1 MTVAFDEDLLAP
13 MLAGWQVV
21 RRGASA
27 RFGRGG
33 LAAGRRFARPH
44 CGGRGGGRG
53 RRKRVHR
60 EDRQL
65 RLHPGDLDRH
75 GRHNGDLEKTRTTA
89 RTGSATKTGCS
100 NQQRSTRTTRSR
112 TPSRRRVNTHTSA
125 RSIPTWPVKSSSNP
139 LGRPGEFVPPSL
151 EGGALLHWVVV
162 VCRRNSRVR
171 RIATRRHRSLPI
183 RRLYACFS
191 NRCHNKSVE

>member
-13 MLAGWQVV
+13 TLAGWQVV
-21 RRGASA
+21 RRGASV

-53 RRKRVHR
+53 RRKRVHG

-75 GRHNGDLEKTRTTA
+75 GRHNGDLEKTRDDSPHRIGDKNGTFKSAALDTDDTFSHTFAAPGEYPYICTIHPYMAGKIIVKPAGPA
-89 RTGSATKTGCS
+89 R
-100 NQQRSTRTTRSR
+100 
-112 TPSRRRVNTHTSA
+112 
-125 RSIPTWPVKSSSNP
+125 WSSS
-139 LGRPGEFVPPSL
+139 
-151 EGGALLHWVVV
+151 LLLWKEE
-162 VCRRNSRVR
+162 
-171 RIATRRHRSLPI
+171 
-183 RRLYACFS
+183 LYS
-191 NRCHNKSVE
+191 TG